1 MKDQRTRRAGIA
13 TATAGAL
20 LVAAIGAGAV
30 PALAQDGPKTDGW
43 LDVGD
48 VTIRVGGEGSS
59 EATLTAFAE
68 NFTAMYPNVTVKL
81 EIKSWD
87 DFMGTVLNIA
97 DSPDA
102 PDIIFGNQGFTVD
115 GALVEAGLI
124 IPLDP
129 YYEAYGWGENY
140 SDGAK
145 AQFRF
150 SEDGR
155 TFGSG
160 PLWGIAESADFVGVY
175 YNKEKLAALGL
186 EIPTTFAEFEA
197 ALETAKAAGELPMK
211 LGNQAGW
218 PGTHAL
224 GVAQGAFWPAAE
236 VRDWI
241 FGAAGADYTNPANL
255 QAAATMAS
263 WVEKG
268 YINDDANGLDY
279 DQAWQ
284 EFANGDGV
292 FLPAGSWLAAGLR
305 DTMGPDKVGFFAP
318 PAGESGSI
326 AAVAALS
333 LPFHISSK
341 SQNPDLAAAFINT
354 VMSPE
359 NGQIYLDNG
368 RIPAAAGSAGT
379 PADPV
384 TQDLADAWNAIS
396 AADGLMYYQDWST
409 DTMYD
414 TFTGSLQELIGGR
427 STPEEF
433 VGAIQEDWA
442 EFQGS

>member
-1 MKDQRTRRAGIA
+1 MEKRMPLRTRVGAL
-13 TATAGAL
+13 AGAA
-20 LVAAIGAGAV
+20 LVAATLGAGAPV
-30 PALAQDGPKTDGW
+30 AAQDGPKTSGW
-43 LDVGD
+43 EELGD
-48 VTIRVGGEGSS
+48 VTLRVGGEGSS
-59 EATLTAFAE
+59 EATLTALAE
-68 NFTAMYPNVTVKL
+68 SFQAQYPNVTVKL

-115 GALVEAGLI
+115 GPLIEAGLI

-129 YYEAYGWGENY
+129 YFEAYGWTDNY
-140 SDGAK
+140 SEGAL

-150 SEDGR
+150 SEDGG

-175 YNKEKLAALGL
+175 YNREKLAALGL
-186 EIPTTFAEFEA
+186 EVPQTFADFEA
-197 ALETAKAAGELPMK
+197 ALEAAKAAGELPIK

-218 PGTHAL
+218 PATHAF
-224 GVAQGAFWPAAE
+224 GIAQGAYWDAAE

-241 FGAAGADYTNPANL
+241 FGGEGDDYTNEHNL
-255 QAAATMAS
+255 RAAQTFGS

-268 YINDDANGLDY
+268 YINEDANGLDY

-292 FLPAGSWLAAGLR
+292 FLPAGSWLAGGLR
-305 DTMGPDKVGFFAP
+305 DTMGADKVGFFAP
-318 PAGESGSI
+318 PAGDSGKI

-333 LPFHISSK
+333 LPFHISSR
-341 SQNPDLAAAFINT
+341 SQNPDLAAAFIDW

-359 NGQIYLDNG
+359 NGQVYLDNG
-368 RIPAAAGSAGT
+368 RIPAAGGSAGT
-379 PADPV
+379 PGDAV
-384 TQDLADAWNAIS
+384 TQDMQDAWNAI
-396 AADGLMYYQDWST
+396 AADDGLMYYQDWST
-409 DTMYD
+409 DTMYG
-414 TFTGSLQELIGGR
+414 TFTGALQELIGGR
-427 STPEEF
+427 VSPEGF
-433 VGAIQEDWA
+433 VAAIQEDWS